1 MPKLGM
7 EPLRRA
13 ALVDATITEIGQA
26 GTLDITVARIAK
38 RAGMSSAL
46 AHHYFGG
53 KDDIFAA
60 AMRHILSDLQAETS
74 KRLRAARSPADRP
87 RAIIEACF
95 TPETFDPISVN
106 AWMVFYVQSRTNPK
120 ARRLLGIYHSR
131 LRSNLRH
138 ALRGLTAQFVT
149 DADTLAALIDG
160 IYLHQALSDAGSAA
174 EAAARALSVLD
185 ALVEAQT

>member
-13 ALVDATITEIGQA
+13 ALVDATIHEIGQA
-26 GTLDITVARIAK
+26 GTLDITVARIAR

-60 AMRHILSDLQAETS
+60 AMRRILKDLQVETGR
-74 KRLRAARSPADRP
+74 RLRAADTPADRP
-87 RAIIEACF
+87 RAIIDACF
-95 TPETFDPISVN
+95 TPEMFEPVHVN
-106 AWMVFYVQSRTNPK
+106 AWMVLYVQSRTSPK
-120 ARRLLGIYHSR
+120 ARRLLSIYHRR

-138 ALRGLTAQFVT
+138 ALRPLSARPAA

-160 IYLHQALSDAGSAA
+160 IYLHQALSDAGSA
-174 EAAARALSVLD
+174 EAAATRAHSVLG
-185 ALVEAQT
+185 ALLEARP

>member
-1 MPKLGM
+1 M

-13 ALVDATITEIGQA
+13 ALLDATITEIGEA

-60 AMRHILSDLQAETS
+60 AMQQILKDLQIETVR
-74 KRLRAARSPADRP
+74 RLAGATGGRDRVH
-87 RAIIEACF
+87 AIIDACF
-95 TPETFDPISVN
+95 TPETFDPVSVS
-106 AWMVFYVQSRTNPK
+106 AWMTFYVQSRTNTK
-120 ARRLLGIYHSR
+120 ARRLLSIYHRR

-138 ALRGLTAQFVT
+138 ALRPVSTRPEA

-174 EAAARALSVLD
+174 EASARAHSVLD
-185 ALVEAQT
+185 ALLKANA

>member
-13 ALVDATITEIGQA
+13 ALTRATITEIGEA

-60 AMRHILSDLQAETS
+60 AMRQILQDLQTETS
-74 KRLRAARSPADRP
+74 TRLRAARTQIERA
-87 RAIIEACF
+87 RAIIDACF
-95 TPETFDPISVN
+95 TPDMFDPVHVN
-106 AWMVFYVQSRTNPK
+106 AWMMFYVQSRSNPK
-120 ARRLLGIYHSR
+120 ARRLLSIYHSR

-138 ALRGLTAQFVT
+138 ALRPLSARAEA

-160 IYLHQALSDAGSAA
+160 IYLHQALGDAGSPQGAA
-174 EAAARALSVLD
+174 SRAHSVLD
-185 ALVEAQT
+185 ALLETQT

>member
-13 ALVDATITEIGQA
+13 ALVDATIHEIGCA

-60 AMRHILSDLQAETS
+60 AMRHILQDLQAETTA
-74 KRLRAARSPADRP
+74 RLRQAQTQEE
-87 RAIIEACF
+87 RAHALIDACF
-95 TPETFDPISVN
+95 TPDMFDPIHVN
-106 AWMVFYVQSRTNPK
+106 AWMMFYVQSRSNPK
-120 ARRLLGIYHSR
+120 ARRLLRIYHKR
-131 LRSNLRH
+131 LQSNLRH
-138 ALRGLTAQFVT
+138 ALRGISARPEV
-149 DADTLAALIDG
+149 DAETLAALIDG
-160 IYLHQALSDAGSAA
+160 IYLHQALSDAGSALR
-174 EAAARALSVLD
+174 AAARVHAVLD
-185 ALVEAQT
+185 ALLEART